1 MVVEILV
8 LVIATA
14 FSVLITLFGVP
25 VGHGY
30 HYFAPILLWIA
41 GYIVGVAT
49 MWCVLFLFAVPIDKK
64 KDRDKPLK
72 WASFWLTESIAWIN
86 NHARIKTKVI
96 SKVAIPKNERYL
108 IIANHRSKFD
118 PMILTQKYGHQDLAF
133 ISKPTNFKIPIGHRF
148 MYGACYLP
156 IDRYDKM
163 QSLQV
168 MKKAAALISSGESN
182 VGVFPEGT
190 RSEDCQ
196 LGPFHEGVFN
206 IAMWSKSPIVI
217 ASFMGTE
224 NIHKN
229 FPLHRT
235 KVILQILEVV
245 YPNDYEGMTPKALS
259 DHCYKVM
266 KDSLTDLKSVE

>member
-1 MVVEILV
+1 MVVEILI
-8 LVIATA
+8 LLIATA

-30 HYFAPILLWIA
+30 HYFAPILLWVA
-41 GYIVGVAT
+41 GYIVGLAT
-49 MWCVLFLFAVPIDKK
+49 MWCVLFLFALPINQTKE
-64 KDRDKPLK
+64 RTKPLK
-72 WASFWLTESIAWIN
+72 WAGFWLTESISYICS
-86 NHARIKTKVI
+86 HARAKTKII
-96 SKVAIPKNERYL
+96 SNVAMPKNEKYL

-133 ISKPTNFKIPIGHRF
+133 ISKPSNFKIPIGHRF
-148 MYGACYLP
+148 MRGACYFA

-163 QSLQV
+163 QSLTI
-168 MKKAAALISSGESN
+168 MKKAAELIKSGTSS

-206 IAMWSKSPIVI
+206 IAIWSQSPIVVT
-217 ASFMGTE
+217 SFMGTE

-229 FPLHRT
+229 FPLHHT
-235 KVILQILEVV
+235 KVTLKVLEVL
-245 YPNDYEGMTPKALS
+245 YPHDYEGMTPKAIS
-259 DHCYKVM
+259 DHCYEVIKN
-266 KDSLTDLKSVE
+266 SLTDL

>member
-1 MVVEILV
+1 MVVEILI

-25 VGHGY
+25 AGHGY
-30 HYFAPILLWIA
+30 HYFAPILLWVV
-41 GYIVGVAT
+41 GYIIGLVL
-49 MWCVLFLFAVPIDKK
+49 MWCVLFLFALPIDKTK
-64 KDRDKPLK
+64 ERTKPLK
-72 WASFWLTESIAWIN
+72 WASFWLTESIAYIN
-86 NHARIKTKVI
+86 NHARIKTKI
-96 SKVAIPKNERYL
+96 EANVALPKNERYL
-108 IIANHRSKFD
+108 IISNHRSKFD

-148 MYGACYLP
+148 MLGACYLA

-163 QSLQV
+163 QSLQI
-168 MKKAAALISSGESN
+168 MKRAAALISSGESN

-190 RSEDCQ
+190 RSEDNQ

-206 IAMWSKSPIVI
+206 IAIWSKSPIVVT
-217 ASFMGTE
+217 SFMGTE

-235 KVILQILEVV
+235 KVTLKILEVL
-245 YPNDYEGMTPKALS
+245 YPSDYEGMTPKALS
-259 DHCYKVM
+259 DHCYEVM
-266 KDSLTDLKSVE
+266 RNSLTDL

>member
-1 MVVEILV
+1 MVVEILII
-8 LVIATA
+8 LIAAA
-14 FSVLITLFGVP
+14 FSVLITFFGVP

-30 HYFAPILLWIA
+30 HYFAPVLLWVA
-41 GYIVGVAT
+41 GYIIGLAT

-72 WASFWLTESIAWIN
+72 WASFWLTESIAYIN
-86 NHARIKTKVI
+86 NHARIKTKII
-96 SKVAIPKNERYL
+96 SNASLPQNERYL
-108 IIANHRSKFD
+108 IISNHRSKFD

-148 MYGACYLP
+148 MLGACYLA

-163 QSLQV
+163 QSLQI

-190 RSEDCQ
+190 RSEDNQ

-206 IAMWSKSPIVI
+206 IAMWSKCPIVVT
-217 ASFMGTE
+217 SFMGTE

-235 KVILQILEVV
+235 KVTLQILEVL
-245 YPNDYEGMTPKALS
+245 YPSDYEGMTPKALS
-259 DHCYKVM
+259 DHCYEVM
-266 KDSLTDLKSVE
+266 RNSLTDL